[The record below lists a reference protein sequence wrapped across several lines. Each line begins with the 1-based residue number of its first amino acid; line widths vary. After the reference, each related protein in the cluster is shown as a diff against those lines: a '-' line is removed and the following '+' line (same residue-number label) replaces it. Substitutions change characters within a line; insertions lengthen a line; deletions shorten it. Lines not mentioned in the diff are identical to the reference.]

1 MGHVDYP
8 HMVIHSNCHS
18 CILRDRIIFIGTGNI
33 DSSIG
38 YDDYQCIRFSQ
49 YRIKGYFPEQKKI
62 NIAHM
67 DTKGS
72 FPYVQNS
79 SDTDSQPPIPA
90 DYSPKFDESYLN
102 SLIEKASPRLKDVD
116 PVQWLD
122 ELRRED

>member
-1 MGHVDYP
+1 
-8 HMVIHSNCHS
+8 
-18 CILRDRIIFIGTGNI
+18 
-33 DSSIG
+33 
-38 YDDYQCIRFSQ
+38 
-49 YRIKGYFPEQKKI
+49 
-62 NIAHM
+62 M

-90 DYSPKFDESYLN
+90 DYSPKFDESDLN
-102 SLIEKASPRLKDVD
+102 SLIEKAYPRLKDVD